1 MVRCPPPEDC
11 TRAETKPTATASWM
25 RVLGGPSYGQIRL
38 MRAASAV
45 STSDTITIEVIGA

>member
-11 TRAETKPTATASWM
+11 TRAETKPTAPASWM